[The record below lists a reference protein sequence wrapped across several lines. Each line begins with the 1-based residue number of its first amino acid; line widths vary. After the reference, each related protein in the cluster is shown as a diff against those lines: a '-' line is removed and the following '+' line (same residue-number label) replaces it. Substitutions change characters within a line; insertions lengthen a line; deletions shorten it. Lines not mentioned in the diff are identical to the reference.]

1 MTTKSV
7 LIIDDHPLFRKGV
20 AQLLSM
26 EDSFRFVGEAA
37 SGQEGIEL
45 AKEKEPDLILLDLNM
60 DGMDGIQTLKALK
73 EAEVNSFIIMLTVSN
88 AESDLVAS
96 LKAGADGYLLKDID
110 PEELI
115 DKLLKVSRS
124 EVTVDKSLS
133 GRLAHAFCED
143 SNSPNIA
150 DANLTEREQEILE
163 CIVDGLSNKLIA
175 HRLDISE
182 GTVKVHVKNLLR
194 KLNLRSRLEIAV
206 WAFNQHVH

>member
-20 AQLLSM
+20 AQLISL
-26 EDSFRFVGEAA
+26 EESFCLIGEAA
-37 SGQEGIEL
+37 SGKEGIDI
-45 AKEKEPDLILLDLNM
+45 AMQTKPDLILLDLNM
-60 DGMDGIQTLKALK
+60 SGMDGIQTLKGIK
-73 EAEVNSFIIMLTVSN
+73 ETGVDSFIIMLTVSN

-110 PEELI
+110 PEDLI
-115 DKLLKVSRS
+115 DKLLKVSKS
-124 EVTVDKSLS
+124 EVTVDKSLV
-133 GRLAHAFCED
+133 GRLAHALCE
-143 SNSPNIA
+143 NSGPP
-150 DANLTEREQEILE
+150 DLEEANLTDREQEILA

-182 GTVKVHVKNLLR
+182 GTVKVHVKNLLK

-206 WAFNQHVH
+206 WAFSQNRK